1 MLSPLHKLWEIFLPI
16 PMPWQAV
23 LVVSLVLPFFP
34 WLLLRCVPWLALQSS
49 KIFLLFSEII
59 VQFLCFFE
67 YRIAGVIRQSK
78 RKPPGGVYAF
88 GDFLATVIRFL
99 QSITRRAERVHTKLS
114 AIPWTLRPK
123 ILYALPLV
131 ILPIWF
137 SRPHLGNSILS
148 TAIDSSVS
156 WWCSLESR
164 IMTGEW
170 KPSNLSCR
178 YPSSSPKWDT
188 PFKSQEYEYKRRIKE
203 YTGRIKS
210 DSNDI
215 KAYYERGDSYL
226 SIEEPESAFKDY
238 TDSIKIDSKFS
249 PGYVGRGNVYRLKG
263 DKDAAL
269 RQYST
274 AIKFAPNSPSAYVDR
289 GDTYLEMNN
298 DSAAF
303 SDYSI
308 AIKIDSKYASGYV
321 GRGNVYQRAGDKEA
335 ALGEYKKSIETAPN
349 YASAYVRLGN
359 LYYQNFENREAAIK
373 EYERAVAILQKN
385 GEVQRY
391 NEALRALTALS
402 NYKIHVVQ
410 DRESLSKIAKNYG
423 VSMQEIIS
431 ANRETFPSLVNN
443 PDNIETGW
451 KLKIPQ

>member
-1 MLSPLHKLWEIFLPI
+1 
-16 PMPWQAV
+16 
-23 LVVSLVLPFFP
+23 
-34 WLLLRCVPWLALQSS
+34 
-49 KIFLLFSEII
+49 
-59 VQFLCFFE
+59 
-67 YRIAGVIRQSK
+67 
-78 RKPPGGVYAF
+78 
-88 GDFLATVIRFL
+88 
-99 QSITRRAERVHTKLS
+99 
-114 AIPWTLRPK
+114 
-123 ILYALPLV
+123 
-131 ILPIWF
+131 
-137 SRPHLGNSILS
+137 
-148 TAIDSSVS
+148 
-156 WWCSLESR
+156 
-164 IMTGEW
+164 MTGEW

-188 PFKSQEYEYKRRIKE
+188 PFKSQEYEYKRRIQE
-203 YTGRIKS
+203 YTGRIKFN
-210 DSNDI
+210 SNDI

-238 TDSIKIDSKFS
+238 TNSIRIDSKFS
-249 PGYVGRGNVYRLKG
+249 PGYVGRGNIYRLKG

-274 AIKFAPNSPSAYVDR
+274 AIKFALNSPSAYVAR

-298 DSAAF
+298 NSAAF

-335 ALGEYKKSIETAPN
+335 ALGEYKKSIQIAPN

-373 EYERAVAILQKN
+373 EYERGVAILQKH
-385 GEVQRY
+385 GEVQQY

-402 NYKIHVVQ
+402 NYKIYVVQ
-410 DRESLSKIAKNYG
+410 DGESLSKIAKNYG